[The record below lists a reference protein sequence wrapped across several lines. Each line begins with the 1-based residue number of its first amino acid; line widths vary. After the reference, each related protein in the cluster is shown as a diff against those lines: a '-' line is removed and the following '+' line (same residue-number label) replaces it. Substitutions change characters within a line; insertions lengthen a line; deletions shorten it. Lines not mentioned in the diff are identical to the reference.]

1 MDSTI
6 KLTPSGAPEDLDG
19 GTTVACVILGLSFLV
34 GVPGNLLVIWTILRH
49 VKQRFHT
56 VVLILHLALA
66 DVMILITL
74 PVWIYSLVHTFEI
87 LVLCS
92 LYMKEEVKTLAFFAS
107 RHHSQHI
114 YFGRMNNSHAQSL
127 LEEMDPEEFDGGTV
141 VACVILGLSFLVGA
155 PGNLLVIWTIL
166 RHVKQRSHTV
176 VLILHLAAADLV
188 VLITLPL
195 WIYSLAQSWVFGLT
209 CCKAMVFVINACM
222 YSSVFLITLMSVE
235 RFVAVR
241 YPFVSA
247 VWKRKHALNKVL
259 LALWSAAFLFSIPII
274 LTQIVGED
282 DGKAHCLYREY
293 TSHTQELVCLLLETV
308 VGYMLP
314 FSILV
319 VCYACLC
326 SRITQMTFRSKR
338 KSTVLI
344 TSIVVAFAICW
355 TPHQIGNI
363 ISLIILAIEGSF
375 SDTAQNLETVRQTMA
390 FVAGA
395 MVFISSSIN
404 PVLYMFAARSFRE
417 SLRDTGIQKLF
428 RHISSTSPGE
438 GNREVSFVSRR
449 QSNQTTSSQ
458 YRDKEERKRIWR
470 ENTTWTFG
478 NIFVLTPILLLFPR
492 FIPLFFY
499 NSFLCL
505 SLQNLVLPECFFS
518 FVDVRKEFHQC
529 CPNAGSVQ
537 KLTMGFIG
545 GVALCLNAQG
555 RRNGEALVRFINSE
569 HRDLALERHK
579 HHMGSRYIEVTL
591 DCVVALS
598 PITCFL
604 LHPSGSP
611 AANLCLIKE
620 SRHTNSQQITWTS
633 NEVAQFLSKE
643 NQVIIR
649 MRGLPFTATT
659 QEVLSFLGP
668 ESPVTDGAEGLLFV
682 KYPDGR
688 PTGDAFVLFSCEE
701 YAQNALKKHKQI
713 LGKRYIELFRSTA
726 AEVQQVLNRYMSTP
740 LISTLP
746 PSPIV
751 PVPVLTT
758 PPFLAPASSTR
769 DCVRLRGLPYT
780 AGIEDILEFMG
791 EHTVDI
797 KPHGV
802 HMVLN
807 QQGRPSGDA
816 FIQMK
821 SPDKAFLVAQKCHK
835 KTMKDRYVEVFQ
847 CSTEEMS
854 IVLMGGTLNRSG
866 LSPPP
871 CKLPSYAAFPTPP
884 AILSEAA
891 LYQPPLLAAPRP
903 SPTTV
908 HSPAHTLAYYPPQP
922 HLYMN
927 MNMNYTAYYPSP
939 PVSPSTVSYFAAPP
953 GAMAAAVAAQ
963 AHPAAAAASS
973 VLPQPGALVRMQ
985 GLPYN
990 TGVKD
995 ILSFFQGYQPDCVLI
1010 VVLYL

>member
-1 MDSTI
+1 MASHSDTLVVFFGATAGANGG
-6 KLTPSGAPEDLDG
+6 KLGSDERE
-19 GTTVACVILGLSFLV
+19 II
-34 GVPGNLLVIWTILRH
+34 LLVWQIVDLHEKKVGKLQRCL
-49 VKQRFHT
+49 VKP
-56 VVLILHLALA
+56 
-66 DVMILITL
+66 DTL
-74 PVWIYSLVHTFEI
+74 ELTDQ
-87 LVLCS
+87 C
-92 LYMKEEVKTLAFFAS
+92 KEETGLTLDEVVKAEPLDKVLQQFQQSVSSELKCLGRSTYTLCV
-107 RHHSQHI
+107 
-114 YFGRMNNSHAQSL
+114 NS
-127 LEEMDPEEFDGGTV
+127 P
-141 VACVILGLSFLVGA
+141 
-155 PGNLLVIWTIL
+155 LVI
-166 RHVKQRSHTV
+166 RQA
-176 VLILHLAAADLV
+176 LHPEA
-188 VLITLPL
+188 
-195 WIYSLAQSWVFGLT
+195 
-209 CCKAMVFVINACM
+209 
-222 YSSVFLITLMSVE
+222 
-235 RFVAVR
+235 
-241 YPFVSA
+241 
-247 VWKRKHALNKVL
+247 
-259 LALWSAAFLFSIPII
+259 
-274 LTQIVGED
+274 
-282 DGKAHCLYREY
+282 
-293 TSHTQELVCLLLETV
+293 
-308 VGYMLP
+308 
-314 FSILV
+314 
-319 VCYACLC
+319 
-326 SRITQMTFRSKR
+326 SK
-338 KSTVLI
+338 K
-344 TSIVVAFAICW
+344 
-355 TPHQIGNI
+355 
-363 ISLIILAIEGSF
+363 
-375 SDTAQNLETVRQTMA
+375 
-390 FVAGA
+390 
-395 MVFISSSIN
+395 
-404 PVLYMFAARSFRE
+404 
-417 SLRDTGIQKLF
+417 
-428 RHISSTSPGE
+428 
-438 GNREVSFVSRR
+438 
-449 QSNQTTSSQ
+449 
-458 YRDKEERKRIWR
+458 
-470 ENTTWTFG
+470 
-478 NIFVLTPILLLFPR
+478 
-492 FIPLFFY
+492 
-499 NSFLCL
+499 
-505 SLQNLVLPECFFS
+505 NLVLPECFFS
-518 FVDVRKEFHQC
+518 FVDVRKEFHKC
-529 CPNAGSVQ
+529 CPNAGPVQ
-537 KLTMGFIG
+537 KLELPSMLEYVGLPAVSEQLMGVREVSSMVQLTLCILAEPYSMLLIMCSYYFSFFFFVVSLFSSKTEPVDSETVIRARGLPWQSSDQDIARFFKGLSIAKG

-555 RRNGEALVRFINSE
+555 RRNGEALVRFVNSE

-579 HHMGSRYIEVTL
+579 HHMGSRYIEVYKATGEE
-591 DCVVALS
+591 
-598 PITCFL
+598 FL
-604 LHPSGSP
+604 KIAGG
-611 AANLCLIKE
+611 
-620 SRHTNSQQITWTS
+620 TS

-649 MRGLPFTATT
+649 MRGLPFTATP

-751 PVPVLTT
+751 PVPVLAT
-758 PPFLAPASSTR
+758 PPFLPAASSTR

-821 SPDKAFLVAQKCHK
+821 SSDKAFMVAQKCHK

-871 CKLPSYAAFPTPP
+871 CKLPCLSPPTAYAAFPTPP

-903 SPTTV
+903 PQTTT
-908 HSPAHTLAYYPPQP
+908 HSPAHTLAYYPPHP

-953 GAMAAAVAAQ
+953 GAVAAAVAAQ
-963 AHPAAAAASS
+963 PHPAAAASP
-973 VLPQPGALVRMQ
+973 VLPQHGALVRMQ

-995 ILSFFQGYQPDCVLI
+995 ILSFFQGYQYAPDEYSSMVQMSEQARSLI
-1010 VVLYL
+1010 QPKEWLCL

>member
-1 MDSTI
+1 
-6 KLTPSGAPEDLDG
+6 A
-19 GTTVACVILGLSFLV
+19 
-34 GVPGNLLVIWTILRH
+34 
-49 VKQRFHT
+49 
-56 VVLILHLALA
+56 
-66 DVMILITL
+66 
-74 PVWIYSLVHTFEI
+74 
-87 LVLCS
+87 
-92 LYMKEEVKTLAFFAS
+92 
-107 RHHSQHI
+107 
-114 YFGRMNNSHAQSL
+114 
-127 LEEMDPEEFDGGTV
+127 
-141 VACVILGLSFLVGA
+141 
-155 PGNLLVIWTIL
+155 
-166 RHVKQRSHTV
+166 QRSSHTGNSEKNRKERRKKNCKGCYGV
-176 VLILHLAAADLV
+176 RVKEKRISTLLYQLNQYLWIEYTQVLQQF
-188 VLITLPL
+188 LPL
-195 WIYSLAQSWVFGLT
+195 WSLMASHSDTLVVFFGATAGANGGKLGSDEREIILLVWQIVDLHEKKVGKLHRCLVKPDTLELTDQCKEETGLT
-209 CCKAMVFVINACM
+209 VQDIVKAEP
-222 YSSVFLITLMSVE
+222 LD
-235 RFVAVR
+235 
-241 YPFVSA
+241 
-247 VWKRKHALNKVL
+247 KVL
-259 LALWSAAFLFSIPII
+259 
-274 LTQIVGED
+274 Q
-282 DGKAHCLYREY
+282 
-293 TSHTQELVCLLLETV
+293 
-308 VGYMLP
+308 
-314 FSILV
+314 
-319 VCYACLC
+319 
-326 SRITQMTFRSKR
+326 
-338 KSTVLI
+338 
-344 TSIVVAFAICW
+344 
-355 TPHQIGNI
+355 
-363 ISLIILAIEGSF
+363 
-375 SDTAQNLETVRQTMA
+375 
-390 FVAGA
+390 
-395 MVFISSSIN
+395 
-404 PVLYMFAARSFRE
+404 
-417 SLRDTGIQKLF
+417 
-428 RHISSTSPGE
+428 
-438 GNREVSFVSRR
+438 
-449 QSNQTTSSQ
+449 
-458 YRDKEERKRIWR
+458 
-470 ENTTWTFG
+470 
-478 NIFVLTPILLLFPR
+478 
-492 FIPLFFY
+492 
-499 NSFLCL
+499 
-505 SLQNLVLPECFFS
+505 QNLVLPECFFS
-518 FVDVRKEFHQC
+518 FVDIRREFYKC
-529 CPNAGSVQ
+529 CPNASPLQ
-537 KLTMGFIG
+537 KLTLASMLEYVGLPAVSEQSIGVREVSSMVQLTLHILAEPHNHKFSCVETVKYKFDSGTCSKTEPVDSETVIRARGLPWQSSDQDIARFFKGLSIAKG

-579 HHMGSRYIEVTL
+579 HHMGNRYIEVYKATGEE
-591 DCVVALS
+591 
-598 PITCFL
+598 FL
-604 LHPSGSP
+604 KIAGG
-611 AANLCLIKE
+611 
-620 SRHTNSQQITWTS
+620 TS

-649 MRGLPFTATT
+649 MRGLPFIATP

-751 PVPVLTT
+751 SVSALAT
-758 PPFLAPASSTR
+758 PPYLQAASSTR

-821 SPDKAFLVAQKCHK
+821 SPDKSFMVAQKCHK

-871 CKLPSYAAFPTPP
+871 CKLPCLSPPTAYAAFPTPP
-884 AILSEAA
+884 SILSEAA
-891 LYQPPLLAAPRP
+891 LYQSPLLAAPRP
-903 SPTTV
+903 PHTV
-908 HSPAHTLAYYPPQP
+908 AHGPAHTLAYYPPHP

-953 GAMAAAVAAQ
+953 GAVAAQ
-963 AHPAAAAASS
+963 PHPAAAAGSS

-995 ILSFFQGYQPDCVLI
+995 ILSFFQGYQYAPDEYSGMVQMSEQARSLI
-1010 VVLYL
+1010 QPKEWLCL